1 MAGYLLEARAYRFH
15 VCVAWGALPTLELH
29 STSWTVDFTFSPL
42 SMNVEFK
49 RPRLEVLGTE
59 NETYFYTS
67 KVFI

>member
-1 MAGYLLEARAYRFH
+1 MCCLGRSPYP
-15 VCVAWGALPTLELH
+15 GAALYQLD
-29 STSWTVDFTFSPL
+29 SRFTFSPL